1 LTTTIETLQWE
12 FKLPKAA
19 LEKTI
24 ELMDAG
30 NTIPFIAR
38 YRKEV
43 TGNMSDVTLRNLAER
58 LAYLRKMDARKT
70 AVTAQIKAQDKWTPA
85 LAAAFDQAA
94 TMQDIEDLYLPY
106 KKKRRTRAMKA
117 REAGLSPLAD
127 AMMRGMPDAELDRMA
142 EKLISQDG
150 RVKTAGEAL
159 QGAEDIAAETVSE
172 RADLRKQIRSRLES
186 ETVLISEV
194 KPEYADEKT
203 PYLDYYHHREAVSKI
218 ANHRILAINRG
229 EREKVLTVK
238 IDPQNDVMTVF
249 LKQKA
254 VAWPVTP
261 DHGCMSQAIEDAYK
275 RLMFPAISREIRNA
289 LTERAEASAIRSFGI
304 NLKKLLMARPL
315 KGKTV
320 MGFDPGFKNGCK
332 IAVLSP
338 TGRLLATSRIFLT
351 RGKKGGGKEAQKLVD
366 LIRRTHTEVIAIG
379 NGTASRE
386 SEQLIADTIRKAHL
400 DVQYTIVSEAG
411 ASIYS
416 ASPLAAEEYP
426 EIDVSLRGAISI
438 AGRLQDPMSELVK
451 IEPEHIGIGQYQL
464 DVDQKA
470 LKTALDGVV
479 EDAVNRVGVD
489 VNRASKVLLQHVSG
503 ITETIAQ
510 NIVDYRDENGPIPNR
525 KALLKIKGM
534 GRKRFEQCAG
544 FLRITE
550 GTEPLD
556 RTAVHPES
564 YPVAKALLK
573 AAGVGKDA
581 LLDSKAALSKALR
594 EVDPGPIQQAFGAG
608 KWTLEDIV
616 EELSRP
622 GRDPRDSAPPILLR
636 KEILSIADL
645 KPDMELTGTVRN
657 VVDFGAFVDIGVHQD
672 GLVHISE
679 ISDRYIEDPTAVL
692 SVGDVVT
699 VRVLSVDLDRN
710 RISLSMRL

>member
-1 LTTTIETLQWE
+1 MTTVIKTLKREFNLPETTL
-12 FKLPKAA
+12 KR
-19 LEKTI
+19 TI

-30 NTIPFIAR
+30 STIPFIAR

-43 TGNMSDVTLRNLAER
+43 TGNMSDVTLRHLAER
-58 LAYLRKMDARKT
+58 LTYLRKMEARRT
-70 AVTAQIKAQDKWTPA
+70 AVIEQIKAQDKWTRD
-85 LAAAFDQAA
+85 LETAFSKASTVQE
-94 TMQDIEDLYLPY
+94 IEDLYLPY

-117 REAGLSPLAD
+117 REAGFAPLAE
-127 AMMRGMPDAELDRMA
+127 AMLTGWTD
-142 EKLISQDG
+142 EKLRALADELVQKKSG
-150 RVKTAGEAL
+150 VTADAAL
-159 QGAEDIAAETVSE
+159 QGAVDIGAEMLSE
-172 RADLRKQIRSRLES
+172 RADLRKQIRSRLEK
-186 ETVLISEV
+186 ETTIESEV
-194 KPEYADEKT
+194 KPEYADAKT
-203 PYLDYYHHREAVSKI
+203 PYLDYYHHKEAVAKI
-218 ANHRILAINRG
+218 ANHRILALNRG

-238 IDPQNDVMTVF
+238 IDPENDAMTAFLTRHAVPWKITTAHQNM
-249 LKQKA
+249 A
-254 VAWPVTP
+254 
-261 DHGCMSQAIEDAYK
+261 QAIADAYK
-275 RLMFPAISREIRNA
+275 RLMFPAISREIRKA

-304 NLKKLLMARPL
+304 NLKKLLLARPL

-332 IAVLSP
+332 IAVLSS
-338 TGRLLATSRIFLT
+338 TGRLITTSRIFLT
-351 RGKKGGGKEAQKLVD
+351 RGRQGGEKEARKLVE
-366 LIRRTHTEVIAIG
+366 LIQKTHTEVIAIG

-386 SEQLIADTIRKAHL
+386 SEQLIAKTIQKAGL

-426 EIDVSLRGAISI
+426 DVDVSLRGAISI

-489 VNRASKVLLQHVSG
+489 VNRASKVLLKHVSG
-503 ITETIAQ
+503 ITETVAQ

-534 GRKRFEQCAG
+534 GQKRFEQCAG

-564 YPVAKALLK
+564 YPIARALLK
-573 AAGVGKDA
+573 AAGASEGA
-581 LLDSKAALSKALR
+581 LLDSKTPLSNLLR
-594 EVDPGPIQQAFGAG
+594 KVNPAPIQKEFDVGE
-608 KWTLEDIV
+608 WTLEDIV

-636 KEILSIADL
+636 KEVLSIEDL
-645 KPDMELTGTVRN
+645 RPDMELTGTVRN

-672 GLVHISE
+672 GLVHVSE

>member
-1 LTTTIETLQWE
+1 MTTVMETLKRE
-12 FKLPKAA
+12 FKLPETV
-19 LEKTI
+19 LTRTI
-24 ELMDAG
+24 ELMDGG

-43 TGNMSDVTLRNLAER
+43 TGNMSDVTLRKMAER
-58 LAYLRKMDARKT
+58 LAYLRKMEARRE
-70 AVTAQIKAQDKWTPA
+70 AVTEQIKAQGKWNED
-85 LAAAFDQAA
+85 LAAAFAQAA
-94 TMQDIEDLYLPY
+94 TMQEIEDLYLPY

-117 REAGLSPLAD
+117 REAGFAPLAEAMLLGRTDRELKALADKLAEQNSEATSD
-127 AMMRGMPDAELDRMA
+127 A
-142 EKLISQDG
+142 
-150 RVKTAGEAL
+150 AL
-159 QGAEDIAAETVSE
+159 QGAVDIAAETVSE
-172 RADLRKQIRSRLES
+172 RADLRKQIRSHLER
-186 ETVLISEV
+186 ETSITSEV
-194 KPEYADEKT
+194 KPEYAGEKT
-203 PYLDYYHHREAVSKI
+203 PYLDYYHHTEAVAKI
-218 ANHRILAINRG
+218 ANHRVLAINRG

-238 IDPQNDVMTVF
+238 IEPGNETMTAF
-249 LKQKA
+249 LNRHA
-254 VAWPVTP
+254 VSWKMTAA
-261 DHGCMSQAIEDAYK
+261 HQLMAQAIADAYK
-275 RLMFPAISREIRNA
+275 RLMFPAISREIRKA

-304 NLKKLLMARPL
+304 NLKKLLLGRPL

-320 MGFDPGFKNGCK
+320 MGFDPGFRNGCK

-338 TGRLLATSRIFLT
+338 TGKLLATSRIFLT
-351 RGKKGGGKEAQKLVD
+351 RGRESSEKEARKLIELIQKT
-366 LIRRTHTEVIAIG
+366 RTEVIAIG

-386 SEQLIADTIRKAHL
+386 SEQFVAEVIRKARL

-426 EIDVSLRGAISI
+426 DVDVSLRGAISI
-438 AGRLQDPMSELVK
+438 GGRLQDPMSELVK

-489 VNRASKVLLQHVSG
+489 VNRASKVLLKHVSG
-503 ITETIAQ
+503 ITETVAQ
-510 NIVDYRDENGPIPNR
+510 NIVDFRDENGPIKSR

-534 GRKRFEQCAG
+534 GQKRFEQCAG
-544 FLRITE
+544 FLRIE
-550 GTEPLD
+550 GGTEPLD

-564 YPVAKALLK
+564 YPIAKALLK
-573 AAGVGKDA
+573 AAGADETALIQSKTSLADA
-581 LLDSKAALSKALR
+581 LQ
-594 EVDPGPIQQAFGAG
+594 VDPAPIQKAFGVG

-616 EELSRP
+616 EALSRP
-622 GRDPRDSAPPILLR
+622 GRDPRDSAPPILLK
-636 KEILSIADL
+636 KEVLSISDL

-672 GLVHISE
+672 GLVHVSE
-679 ISDRYIEDPTAVL
+679 ISDRYIEDPTTVL